1 MDTQLIEIEDGMT
14 ENESV
19 TRSLRSTIEAA
30 VLELIYQGEE
40 NGFWEINWL
49 QKKIIEGKVEDIM
62 DDAEIE
68 VIYSK
73 PIDENLPEEIPTPE
87 NIEDIRG

>member
-1 MDTQLIEIEDGMT
+1 MRRQEATVILMDLLLLIVE
-14 ENESV
+14 
-19 TRSLRSTIEAA
+19 
-30 VLELIYQGEE
+30 LELIYQGEE

-68 VIYSK
+68 IIYSK
-73 PIDENLPEEIPTPE
+73 PIEENLPEEVPTPE